1 VDSLPSHLRASLDK
15 EISWIESNPF
25 RWLSFSPTLED
36 EFENMAAA
44 RRSQRI
50 VIQGILCVLVYNFFA
65 LSDYF
70 LSRRNFIQSLEVRL
84 GLATP
89 LAVASITGLH
99 FCQRINWIRESLIL
113 FVCCVFSAC
122 VLYLYFD
129 ISAVVS
135 AYALIDVILVLL
147 FTNVGIQIRFSYA
160 IAASALCVSMGGIYV
175 YLDRWLSKPQ
185 KMESLAV
192 LLADAFLS
200 LVANYNIESGE
211 RMSFLLRMRSAMQT
225 EDLTI
230 ANEHL
235 QQIAN
240 EDKLTGIS
248 NRRHFD
254 EVYKLIWEQ
263 CVSGASAI
271 SVVMIDIDHFKRLND
286 RYGHAHGDAV
296 LSRIAKLLR
305 EDVRVRGD
313 FVARYG
319 GEEFVVVIA
328 NSSTEIAERVA
339 ERLRFLVE
347 TAGHPANC
355 QGRRFEE
362 QFPTISCGVATVH
375 PHPDMELWGPITLAD
390 KALYQAKA
398 EGRNRVCYA
407 AEVKTDRK
415 DSGLLLGWK
424 K

>member
-1 VDSLPSHLRASLDK
+1 LDK
-15 EISWIESNPF
+15 EISWIESNPL
-25 RWLSFSPTLED
+25 RWLCFAPKLED
-36 EFENMAAA
+36 EFENMTAV
-44 RRSQRI
+44 RRSRRI
-50 VIQGILCVLVYNFFA
+50 VIEGILCVVVYNFFV

-70 LSRRNFIQSLEVRL
+70 LSHQTFMQSLEVRL

-89 LAVASITGLH
+89 LAVASIVALH
-99 FCQRINWIRESLIL
+99 FCQRINWKRESLIL
-113 FVCCVFSAC
+113 FVCCVFSAS

-135 AYALIDVILVLL
+135 AYALLDVILVLL

-160 IAASALCVSMGGIYV
+160 IGASALCVSMGGIYI
-175 YLDRWLSKPQ
+175 YLDRWLSRPEKL
-185 KMESLAV
+185 ESLAV

-200 LVANYNIESGE
+200 LVANYNIESSE

-230 ANEHL
+230 ANGHL
-235 QQIAN
+235 LQIAN

-263 CVSGASAI
+263 CISRASAI

-286 RYGHAHGDAV
+286 RYGHAHGDVV
-296 LSRIAKLLR
+296 LNRIAKLLR
-305 EDVRVRGD
+305 EDLRVRGD

-319 GEEFVVVIA
+319 GEEFVAVLA
-328 NSSTEIAERVA
+328 NSSTEIAQRVA
-339 ERLRFLVE
+339 ERLRFLVD
-347 TAGHPANC
+347 TAGHPVNS
-355 QGRRFEE
+355 QGGRFE
-362 QFPTISCGVATVH
+362 QRFPTISCGVATVR
-375 PHPDMELWGPITLAD
+375 PHPEMQFRSPITLAD
-390 KALYQAKA
+390 EALYQAKA

-407 AEVKTDRK
+407 AEVKTDRE
-415 DSGLLLGWK
+415 DSGSLLGRAPSER
-424 K
+424 